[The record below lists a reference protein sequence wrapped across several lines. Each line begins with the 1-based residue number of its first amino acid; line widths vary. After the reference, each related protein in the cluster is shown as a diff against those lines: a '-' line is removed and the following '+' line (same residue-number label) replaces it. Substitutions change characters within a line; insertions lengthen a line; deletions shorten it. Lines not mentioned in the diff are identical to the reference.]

1 MTGEEMVK
9 ILIESHRAVL
19 RTHGIDPA
27 TLPVEEMARNAAQ
40 IIVAELEV
48 AAAEADGEK
57 HLDRILSM

>member
-40 IIVAELEV
+40 ILVAELEV
-48 AAAEADGEK
+48 AAAESE
-57 HLDRILSM
+57 